1 MTRCG
6 HCNLVRGEFITKKRE
21 KEWHRA
27 SFKLPPPSWPNSDSW
42 KSDKSHQLMGP
53 SLLEERVTN
62 SSLIEVSES
71 LIPYDFIVTS
81 LGGNDSNDI
90 WLHFFPLMLPL
101 EDKKSICLNIPQ
113 LPLTI
118 LQPCPLPCSTLT
130 SKTLQILHFHFHY
143 NNTVFLGQKTLQIL
157 HFHFH

>member
-1 MTRCG
+1 MALTAQLIPSEKWHRHKNLLCKLSTSLCITLDG
-6 HCNLVRGEFITKKRE
+6 HLLGKFYIRDDLKTKQ
-21 KEWHRA
+21 KEWHRT

-53 SLLEERVTN
+53 SLLKERMTN

-90 WLHFFPLMLPL
+90 WLHFFSLMPPL

-118 LQPCPLPCSTLT
+118 LQPCPLPCSPLT
-130 SKTLQILHFHFHY
+130 W
-143 NNTVFLGQKTLQIL
+143 
-157 HFHFH
+157 